1 MIVTIIVSLL
11 VIVVAVYLL
20 SIITDEYFIVS
31 LDELSKK
38 LRLPNNVAGASLMAM
53 GSSAPELA
61 IAIFA
66 LFAASGS
73 HSDVGIGTIVGSAIF
88 NILVITGVSAVA
100 NPAHIS
106 WKVITRDVLM
116 YTVGVVMLLITI
128 YDGTVT
134 AIEAI
139 AYLLVYAVYLL
150 ILYKWDTYVRD
161 TDVVGIVE
169 EAVEKERCCTD
180 IYHRVTTFISNGLGR
195 LTGDARKSYL
205 RAFFV
210 SIAFVALI
218 SYALAESAVVF
229 AEAIHVPAV
238 VVALTVLAAG
248 TSVPD
253 MFASIAVARQGRG
266 DMAIANA
273 VGSNIFDILVG
284 LGLPWLLAMAMGSK
298 TVHIDTAGLMPS
310 AFLLFGTVILLF
322 VFLLTK
328 LKLSRWEG
336 WALLGIY
343 AAYVAYIWLGSFQ
356 LSP

>member
-1 MIVTIIVSLL
+1 MSIIVGSLAIIIVS
-11 VIVVAVYLL
+11 VYLL

-31 LDELSKK
+31 LDEISKR

-66 LFAASGS
+66 LFAAGGAN
-73 HSDVGIGTIVGSAIF
+73 SDVGIGTIVGSAIF

-106 WKVITRDVLM
+106 WKVVTRDIVM
-116 YTVGVVMLLITI
+116 YASGVVLLLVTI
-128 YDGTVT
+128 YDGQITLLEALLYLGVY
-134 AIEAI
+134 AI
-139 AYLLVYAVYLL
+139 YLLV
-150 ILYKWDTYVRD
+150 LYKWDAYVND
-161 TDVVGIVE
+161 SDVIGMVE
-169 EAVEKERCCTD
+169 EAIEDEKCCTGV
-180 IYHRVTTFISNGLGR
+180 YYRVTTAISKGLGF
-195 LTGDARKSYL
+195 LTGNARKSYL

-210 SIAFVALI
+210 SIAFVAII
-218 SYALAESAVVF
+218 SYALAESAVAF

-253 MFASIAVARQGRG
+253 MFASIAVAKQGRG
-266 DMAIANA
+266 DMAVANA

-284 LGLPWLLAMAMGSK
+284 LGLPWILAMAMGSGV
-298 TVHIDTAGLMPS
+298 VHVDTAGLMTS
-310 AFLLFGTVILLF
+310 ALLLFGTVILLF

-328 LKLSRWEG
+328 LRLSRWEG

-343 AAYVAYIWLGSFQ
+343 AAYVVYIWLGNAQ
-356 LSP
+356 PAL

>member
-1 MIVTIIVSLL
+1 ML
-11 VIVVAVYLL
+11 VIVGSLLIIAVSVYLL
-20 SIITDEYFIVS
+20 SIITDEYFIIS
-31 LDELSKK
+31 LDEISKK

-66 LFAASGS
+66 LFTASGA

-106 WKVITRDVLM
+106 WKVITRDILM
-116 YTVGVVMLLITI
+116 YAIGVIMLLFTI

-134 AIEAI
+134 VLEAFV
-139 AYLLVYAVYLL
+139 YLLVYAVYLL
-150 ILYKWDTYVRD
+150 ILYKWDTYVKD

-169 EAVEKERCCTD
+169 TSIERERCCGD
-180 IYHRVTTFISNGLGR
+180 FYHRVTAAISKAIGR
-195 LTGDARKSYL
+195 LVGNARKSYL

-210 SIAFVALI
+210 SIAFVAII
-218 SYALAESAVVF
+218 SYALAESAVAF
-229 AEAIHVPAV
+229 AEAVHVPAV

-253 MFASIAVARQGRG
+253 MFASMAVARQGRG

-284 LGLPWLLAMAMGSK
+284 LGLPWILAMALGSSA
-298 TVHIDTAGLMPS
+298 VHIDTTGLMAS
-310 AFLLFGTVILLF
+310 ALLLFGTVILLF
-322 VFLLTK
+322 IFLLTK

-336 WALLGIY
+336 WVLLAIY
-343 AAYVAYIWLGSFQ
+343 GAYVVYIWIGSF
-356 LSP
+356 

>member
-1 MIVTIIVSLL
+1 MLVIIGSLLIIVVS
-11 VIVVAVYLL
+11 VYLL
-20 SIITDEYFIVS
+20 SIVTDEYFIIS
-31 LDELSKK
+31 LDEISKK
-38 LRLPNNVAGASLMAM
+38 LRLPHNVAGASLMAM

-66 LFAASGS
+66 LFAASGT

-100 NPAHIS
+100 NPAHIY

-116 YTVGVVMLLITI
+116 YAIGVILLLVTIRDGRITLL
-128 YDGTVT
+128 
-134 AIEAI
+134 EASI
-139 AYLLVYAVYLL
+139 YLLAYAVYLL
-150 ILYKWDTYVRD
+150 ILYKWDTYVKD
-161 TDVVGIVE
+161 TDVVGLVE
-169 EAVEKERCCTD
+169 ESIEKERCCQD
-180 IYHRVTTFISNGLGR
+180 IYHRVTTVISNGIGF

-205 RAFFV
+205 RAFLV
-210 SIAFVALI
+210 SIAFVAII
-218 SYALAESAVVF
+218 SYALAEAAVAF
-229 AEAIHVPAV
+229 AEGIGVPAV

-266 DMAIANA
+266 DMAVANA

-284 LGLPWLLAMAMGSK
+284 LGLPWILAMAIHSD
-298 TVHIDTAGLMPS
+298 VVQIDTTGLMTS

-322 VFLLTK
+322 IFLLTK

-336 WALLGIY
+336 WALLAIY
-343 AAYVAYIWLGSFQ
+343 GAYVLYIWLGSIQ
-356 LSP
+356 PSP

>member
-1 MIVTIIVSLL
+1 MLVILSSLA
-11 VIVVAVYLL
+11 VIVVSVYLL
-20 SIITDEYFIVS
+20 SIITDEYFIIS
-31 LDELSKK
+31 LDEIAKR

-61 IAIFA
+61 IAIIA
-66 LFAASGS
+66 LFTAGGA

-106 WKVITRDVLM
+106 WKVITRDIVM
-116 YTVGVVMLLITI
+116 YAVGVVLLLITI
-128 YDGTVT
+128 YDGKLTM
-134 AIEAI
+134 IEALI
-139 AYLLVYAVYLL
+139 YLLVYGLYLL
-150 ILYKWDTYVRD
+150 ILYKWDDYVKD
-161 TDVVGIVE
+161 TDVVSIVE
-169 EAVEKERCCTD
+169 EAIAEERRSPD
-180 IYHRVTTFISNGLGR
+180 IFRRITHIISRGMGLLAGN
-195 LTGDARKSYL
+195 ARKSYL

-210 SIAFVALI
+210 SIGFVAII
-218 SYALAESAVVF
+218 SYALAESAVAF

-253 MFASIAVARQGRG
+253 MFASIAVAKQGRG

-284 LGLPWLLAMAMGSK
+284 LGLPWMLVMALGADS
-298 TVHIDTAGLMPS
+298 VSIDTSGLMTS
-310 AFLLFGTVILLF
+310 ALLLFGTVLLLA

-328 LKLSRWEG
+328 FKLSRWEG
-336 WALLGIY
+336 WTLLGIY
-343 AAYVAYIWLGSFQ
+343 AAYVAFIWIGSG
-356 LSP
+356 S

>member
-1 MIVTIIVSLL
+1 ML
-11 VIVVAVYLL
+11 VIVTSLIVIVVSVYLL
-20 SIITDEYFIVS
+20 SIITDEYFIIS
-31 LDELSKK
+31 LDEIAQK
-38 LRLPNNVAGASLMAM
+38 LHLPNNVAGASLMAM

-66 LFAASGS
+66 LFVAGGS

-106 WKVITRDVLM
+106 WKVITRDILM
-116 YTVGVVMLLITI
+116 YSVGVVLLLITI
-128 YDGTVT
+128 YDGKVT
-134 AIEAI
+134 LLEASI
-139 AYLLVYAVYLL
+139 YLAVYAIYLI
-150 ILYKWDTYVRD
+150 ILYKWDAYVKD

-169 EAVEKERCCTD
+169 EAIQQERCCTD
-180 IYHRVTTFISNGLGR
+180 IYHRVTTAISKGIGFLAGN
-195 LTGDARKSYL
+195 ARTSYL

-210 SIAFVALI
+210 SIAFVAII
-218 SYALAESAVVF
+218 SYALAESAVAF

-253 MFASIAVARQGRG
+253 MFASIVVAKQGRG
-266 DMAIANA
+266 DMAVANA

-284 LGLPWLLAMAMGSK
+284 LGLPWLLAMAMGSGAIA
-298 TVHIDTAGLMPS
+298 IDTAGLMTS
-310 AFLLFGTVILLF
+310 ALLLFGTVILLF
-322 VFLLTK
+322 IFLLTK

-336 WALLGIY
+336 WALLAIY
-343 AAYVAYIWLGSFQ
+343 AGYVAYIWLANG
-356 LSP
+356 

>member
-1 MIVTIIVSLL
+1 MLVIIGSLL
-11 VIVVAVYLL
+11 VIVVSVYLL
-20 SIITDEYFIVS
+20 SIVTDEYFIIS
-31 LDELSKK
+31 LDEISKK

-100 NPAHIS
+100 NPAHVS
-106 WKVITRDVLM
+106 WKVITRDILM
-116 YTVGVVMLLITI
+116 YAIGVILLLITI
-128 YDGTVT
+128 WDGQITLV
-134 AIEAI
+134 EASI
-139 AYLLVYAVYLL
+139 YLLVYAVYLL
-150 ILYKWDTYVRD
+150 ILYKWDTYVKD
-161 TDVVGIVE
+161 TDVVGLVE
-169 EAVEKERCCTD
+169 EAIEKERCCQD
-180 IYHRVTTFISNGLGR
+180 IYHRVTAIISNGIGF
-195 LTGDARKSYL
+195 LTGDARKSYI
-205 RAFFV
+205 RAFLV
-210 SIAFVALI
+210 SIAFVAII
-218 SYALAESAVVF
+218 SYALAESAVAF
-229 AEAIHVPAV
+229 AESIGVPAV

-284 LGLPWLLAMAMGSK
+284 LGLPWILAMAIHSDVVK
-298 TVHIDTAGLMPS
+298 IDTSGLMTS
-310 AFLLFGTVILLF
+310 AFLLFGTVVLLF

-336 WALLGIY
+336 WALLAIY
-343 AAYVAYIWLGSFQ
+343 AAYVAYIWLGSIQ
-356 LSP
+356 PSP

>member
-1 MIVTIIVSLL
+1 MLIIVGSLLIIIVS
-11 VIVVAVYLL
+11 VYLL
-20 SIITDEYFIVS
+20 SIITDEYFIIS
-31 LDELSKK
+31 LDEISRK
-38 LRLPNNVAGASLMAM
+38 LHLPNNVAGASLMAM

-66 LFAASGS
+66 LFTARGA

-88 NILVITGVSAVA
+88 NILVITGVSAIA

-106 WKVITRDVLM
+106 WKVITRDILM
-116 YTVGVVMLLITI
+116 YAIGVIMLLFTI

-134 AIEAI
+134 ALEAA

-150 ILYKWDTYVRD
+150 ILYKWDRYVKD

-169 EAVEKERCCTD
+169 EAIEKEHCCAGL
-180 IYHRVTTFISNGLGR
+180 YHRLTASISKGIGL
-195 LTGDARKSYL
+195 LAGDARQSYL

-210 SIAFVALI
+210 SIAFVAVI
-218 SYALAESAVVF
+218 SYALAESAVAF
-229 AEAIHVPAV
+229 AEALHIPAV

-253 MFASIAVARQGRG
+253 LFASIVVARQGRG

-284 LGLPWLLAMAMGSK
+284 LGLPWLLAMALGSN
-298 TVHIDTAGLMPS
+298 TVHIDATGLMTS

-328 LKLSRWEG
+328 FKLARWEG
-336 WALLGIY
+336 WALLAIY
-343 AAYVAYIWLGSFQ
+343 VVYVAYIWMEGFQ
-356 LSP
+356 PGP

>member
-1 MIVTIIVSLL
+1 MTAILVSLA
-11 VIVVAVYLL
+11 VITLSVYLL

-31 LDELSKK
+31 LDEIAQ
-38 LRLPNNVAGASLMAM
+38 RLHLPHNVAGASLMAM

-61 IAIFA
+61 IALFA
-66 LFAASGS
+66 LFVGGGS

-106 WKVITRDVLM
+106 WKVITRDIVM
-116 YTVGVVMLLITI
+116 YAIGVGMLLFTI
-128 YDGTVT
+128 YDGRVT
-134 AIEAI
+134 AIEAAI
-139 AYLLVYAVYLL
+139 YLLVYAVYLL
-150 ILYKWDTYVRD
+150 ILYKWDSYVRD

-169 EAVEKERCCTD
+169 KAIEHERRCCED
-180 IYHRVTTFISNGLGR
+180 SYHRVTTAISNGLGY
-195 LTGDARKSYL
+195 LTGNARKSYL
-205 RAFFV
+205 RAFSV
-210 SIAFVALI
+210 SIIFVAII
-218 SYALAESAVVF
+218 SYALARSAVTL

-266 DMAIANA
+266 DMAVANA

-284 LGLPWLLAMAMGSK
+284 LGLPWLLAMAMGSGAIS
-298 TVHIDTAGLMPS
+298 IDNSGLWSS
-310 AFLLFGTVILLF
+310 ALILFGTVFLLF

-336 WALLGIY
+336 WVLLGIY
-343 AAYVAYIWLGSFQ
+343 VAYVIFIWLGSTQ
-356 LSP
+356 PVL

>member
-1 MIVTIIVSLL
+1 MTTIIVSLAI
-11 VIVVAVYLL
+11 IVVSVYLL

-31 LDELSKK
+31 LDEISKK

-66 LFAASGS
+66 LFAAGGAN
-73 HSDVGIGTIVGSAIF
+73 SDVGIGTIVGSAIF
-88 NILVITGVSAVA
+88 NILVITGVSAVT

-106 WKVITRDVLM
+106 WKVITRDILM
-116 YTVGVVMLLITI
+116 YAAGVIMLLATI
-128 YDGTVT
+128 YDGRVT
-134 AIEAI
+134 LMEAS
-139 AYLLVYAVYLL
+139 AYLLVYAIYLL
-150 ILYKWDTYVRD
+150 ILYKWDSYVQD
-161 TDVVGIVE
+161 TDVVGIVTE
-169 EAVEKERCCTD
+169 EIEKERCCSD
-180 IYHRVTTFISNGLGR
+180 IYHRVTTIISNGLGY
-195 LTGDARKSYL
+195 LTGNARKSYL

-218 SYALAESAVVF
+218 SYVLAESAVAF

-273 VGSNIFDILVG
+273 VGSNIFDIMVG
-284 LGLPWLLAMAMGSK
+284 LGLPWILAMAMGSGV
-298 TVHIDTAGLMPS
+298 VHVDTAGLMTS
-310 AFLLFGTVILLF
+310 ALLLFGTVILLF
-322 VFLLTK
+322 IFLLTK

-343 AAYVAYIWLGSFQ
+343 AAYVAYIWLGSAQ
-356 LSP
+356 PAL

>member
-1 MIVTIIVSLL
+1 MLIIVGSLL
-11 VIVVAVYLL
+11 VIIVSVYLL
-20 SIITDEYFIVS
+20 SIVTDEYFIIS
-31 LDELSKK
+31 LDEIAKK

-66 LFAASGS
+66 LFTAGGA

-88 NILVITGVSAVA
+88 NILVITGASAVA

-106 WKVITRDVLM
+106 WKVITRDILM
-116 YTVGVVMLLITI
+116 YAVGVVLLLITI
-128 YDGTVT
+128 YDGQVT
-134 AIEAI
+134 IPEASI
-139 AYLLVYAVYLL
+139 YLLVYAIYLL
-150 ILYKWDTYVRD
+150 ILYKWDTYVKD

-169 EAVEKERCCTD
+169 EAIEKERCCAD
-180 IYHRVTTFISNGLGR
+180 IYHRVTSVISRGIGFLAGN
-195 LTGDARKSYL
+195 ARTSYL

-210 SIAFVALI
+210 SIAFVAMI
-218 SYALAESAVVF
+218 SYALAESAVLF
-229 AEAIHVPAV
+229 AESIGVPAV

-253 MFASIAVARQGRG
+253 LFASVVVARQGRG
-266 DMAIANA
+266 DMAVANA

-284 LGLPWLLAMAMGSK
+284 LGLPWILAMAMNSE
-298 TVHIDTAGLMPS
+298 VVRIDTAGLMGS
-310 AFLLFGTVILLF
+310 ALLLFGTVILLF
-322 VFLLTK
+322 IFLLTK

-343 AAYVAYIWLGSFQ
+343 AIYVAYIWISAV
-356 LSP
+356 

>member
-1 MIVTIIVSLL
+1 MLVIATSLLIIVIS
-11 VIVVAVYLL
+11 VYLL

-31 LDELSKK
+31 LDAIAKK

-61 IAIFA
+61 IALFA
-66 LFAASGS
+66 LFTARGA

-106 WKVITRDVLM
+106 WKVITRDILM
-116 YTVGVVMLLITI
+116 YGVGVLLLIATI
-128 YDGTVT
+128 YDGRVT
-134 AIEAI
+134 LLEAFL
-139 AYLLVYAVYLL
+139 YLAVYALYLL
-150 ILYKWDTYVRD
+150 ILFKWDDLVRD
-161 TDVVGIVE
+161 TDVVGMVE
-169 EAVEKERCCTD
+169 EAIEEERCCED
-180 IYHRVTTFISNGLGR
+180 VYHRVTTAISNGIGR
-195 LTGDARKSYL
+195 LAGDARTSYM

-210 SIAFVALI
+210 SIAFVAII
-218 SYALAESAVVF
+218 SYALAESAVAF

-253 MFASIAVARQGRG
+253 MFASIVVAKQGRG

-284 LGLPWLLAMAMGSK
+284 LGLPWMLAMALSSESIA
-298 TVHIDTAGLMPS
+298 IDTEGLMTS
-310 AFLLFGTVILLF
+310 ALLLFGTVILLF
-322 VFLLTK
+322 IFLLTK

-336 WALLGIY
+336 WALLGVY
-343 AAYVAYIWLGSFQ
+343 AAYVAYVWLGSV
-356 LSP
+356 

>member
-1 MIVTIIVSLL
+1 MTVIIGSLL
-11 VIVVAVYLL
+11 VIIVSVYLL

-31 LDELSKK
+31 LDEIAKR

-66 LFAASGS
+66 LFTASGA

-88 NILVITGVSAVA
+88 NILVITGVSAIA

-106 WKVITRDVLM
+106 WKVITRDIIM
-116 YTVGVVMLLITI
+116 YSIGVILLLVTI
-128 YDGTVT
+128 YDEQVT
-134 AIEAI
+134 MLEASI
-139 AYLLVYAVYLL
+139 YLLVYALYLL

-161 TDVVGIVE
+161 TDVVGMIQEGVQ
-169 EAVEKERCCTD
+169 KERCCTD
-180 IYHRVTTFISNGLGR
+180 IYHRVTTTISNGIGF
-195 LTGDARKSYL
+195 LTGNARQSYL

-210 SIAFVALI
+210 SIAFVAVI
-218 SYALAESAVVF
+218 SYALAESAVLF
-229 AEAIHVPAV
+229 AEAIHVPSV

-253 MFASIAVARQGRG
+253 MFASIVVSRQGRG
-266 DMAIANA
+266 DMAVANA

-284 LGLPWLLAMAMGSK
+284 LGLPWLLAMAMGSQ
-298 TVHIDTAGLMPS
+298 VIHIDTQGIMSS
-310 AFLLFGTVILLF
+310 ALLLFGTVILLGI
-322 VFLLTK
+322 FLLTN

-336 WALLGIY
+336 WVLVGIYGLYVLAVWMGTVLGI
-343 AAYVAYIWLGSFQ
+343 A
-356 LSP
+356 

>member
-1 MIVTIIVSLL
+1 MDISIPLTLLIIVTS
-11 VIVVAVYLL
+11 VYLL
-20 SIITDEYFIVS
+20 SIITDAYFIVS
-31 LDELSKK
+31 LDEIARK

-61 IAIFA
+61 IALFA
-66 LFAASGS
+66 LFTAGGS

-88 NILVITGVSAVA
+88 NILVITGVSAVV

-106 WKVITRDVLM
+106 WKVITRDILM
-116 YTVGVVMLLITI
+116 YALGVILLLVTI
-128 YDGTVT
+128 YDGRVT
-134 AIEAI
+134 LLEALLYLVMYAI
-139 AYLLVYAVYLL
+139 YLL
-150 ILYKWDTYVRD
+150 ILSRWDAYVED
-161 TDVVGIVE
+161 TDVMGVAEERVE
-169 EAVEKERCCTD
+169 QARCCAD
-180 IYHRVTTFISNGLGR
+180 LYHRMTAAISRGIGL
-195 LTGDARKSYL
+195 LAGDARKSYM
-205 RAFFV
+205 RAFLV
-210 SIAFVALI
+210 SIAFVAVI
-218 SYALAESAVVF
+218 SYALAESAVIL

-284 LGLPWLLAMAMGSK
+284 LGLPWVLAIALGSEAIA
-298 TVHIDTAGLMPS
+298 VDTAGLMTS
-310 AFLLFGTVILLF
+310 AFLLFGTVLLLF
-322 VFLLTK
+322 IFLLTK

-343 AAYVAYIWLGSFQ
+343 AAYVAYIWLANG
-356 LSP
+356 